1 MSARESG
8 LLASASPHSEEA
20 RTAIARR
27 YGGPGERPALRRDL
41 IIRRVAQMGET
52 KLVVKSPDPLE
63 YYSFEEGAW
72 ALLELFDGTRTRGEI
87 HAAYVARH
95 PEDPIEPSVVAE
107 YEEQLRDMHLLERS
121 AGEKSLALF
130 SLTREAR
137 QKAADEKSEGFNPFF
152 ILFHVFDPDPLLNRT
167 VRFVRWFWS
176 PPVVIAS
183 LFVFAWTVGV
193 FAQHWEPL
201 WAGTVELY
209 AFLKKPFLDAVQ
221 FFLILSVIG
230 FVHEMSHAYVTKM
243 YGGEVHDIGIA
254 LLYFTPAFYCNTTD
268 SLLFENKWH
277 SMWVTTAGIYI
288 EAWIG
293 TVATFLW
300 VVAYPD
306 TLLSELAFKTML
318 FTGASTVF
326 FNINPLIKI
335 DGYYA
340 LTAVLE
346 IPELREESFAY
357 IGARVQHDLFRLPVE
372 IPKASPRK
380 RRIYWIYGLAA
391 LAWVGVIMAF
401 IGGLF
406 FNFYSRY
413 FGELAGILCAL
424 TLARVFKK
432 RLKLVTRTG
441 RLFYLDKKELLMS
454 PKKRRPV
461 LVVAVLLLLALLLP
475 WSRRRISVESVL
487 RPETSV
493 RVEAP
498 EDATVAEVFVREGD
512 AVRAG
517 APLFRLESISVASD
531 EAHDASAVERMLR
544 SGNVA
549 REQGRASEVFDAG
562 QRETSAAAALESER
576 SRRAKLVVKSPI
588 VGRVLTPR
596 TDDLRGRF
604 VTKGTLIAEVGA
616 VGRLLAD
623 LPVTERLVQDIGP
636 GSSVLAYVPQRPLQA
651 VRGTVVRLSAATL
664 DGVGTANRSDPAAP
678 PSSPDKVVAVA
689 LFENSDGILKP
700 GALVRAKIYG
710 RRASYGARSWRVLRD
725 WFRRVAW

>member
-1 MSARESG
+1 MSARETG
-8 LLASASPHSEEA
+8 RLASASRHSEEA
-20 RTAIARR
+20 RTALARR
-27 YGGPGERPALRRDL
+27 YGGPGEHPALRRDL
-41 IIRRVAQMGET
+41 VIRRVVQMGEA
-52 KLVVKSPDPLE
+52 KIVVKSPDPLE

-72 ALLELFDGTRTRGEI
+72 GLLELFDGTRTRSEI
-87 HAAYVARH
+87 QAEYVRRH
-95 PEDPIEPSVVAE
+95 PEDPIELSVVFD
-107 YEEQLRDMHLLERS
+107 YEGQLTEMHLLERT

-137 QKAADEKSEGFNPFF
+137 QKAADEKAEGFNPFF

-183 LFVFAWTVGV
+183 LFFFAWTVGV
-193 FAQHWEPL
+193 FVQHWQPL
-201 WAGTVELY
+201 WAGTIELY

-268 SLLFENKWH
+268 SLLFQNKWH
-277 SMWVTTAGIYI
+277 SMWVTTAGIYV

-293 TVATFLW
+293 TIATFLW

-340 LTAVLE
+340 LTALLE
-346 IPELREESFAY
+346 ISELREESFAY
-357 IGARVQHDLFRLPVE
+357 IGARVQHDIFRLPVE
-372 IPKASPRK
+372 VPQASSRK

-391 LAWVGVIMAF
+391 LAWVGVIMTF

-406 FNFYSRY
+406 YNFYARY
-413 FGELAGILCAL
+413 FGEFALVLCAL

-454 PKKRRPV
+454 PRKRRPV
-461 LVVAVLLLLALLLP
+461 LVAAAVALVVLLVP

-493 RVEAP
+493 RLEAP
-498 EDATVAEVFVREGD
+498 EDATVAEVHAREGEV
-512 AVRAG
+512 VRAG
-517 APLFRLESISVASD
+517 APLFRLESKVVAND
-531 EAHDASAVERMLR
+531 EARDASAMERMHR
-544 SGNVA
+544 SVNVA
-549 REQGRASEVFDAG
+549 RERGRASEAFEAG
-562 QRETSAAAALESER
+562 QREASAAVALESER
-576 SRRAKLVVKSPI
+576 SREGKLEVRSPI
-588 VGRVLTPR
+588 AGRMLTSR
-596 TDDLRGRF
+596 TEDLLGRY
-604 VTKGTLIAEVGA
+604 VTKGTLIAEVGS

-636 GSSVLAYVPQRPLQA
+636 GSPVRAYIPQQPLRAIQGRVL
-651 VRGTVVRLSAATL
+651 RLSAATL
-664 DGVGTANRSDPAAP
+664 DGTRTAGRSDPAAP

-689 LFENSDGILKP
+689 VFENADGILKP

-710 RRASYGARSWRVLRD
+710 ERTSYGARSWRVLRD
-725 WFRRVAW
+725 WFRRIAW